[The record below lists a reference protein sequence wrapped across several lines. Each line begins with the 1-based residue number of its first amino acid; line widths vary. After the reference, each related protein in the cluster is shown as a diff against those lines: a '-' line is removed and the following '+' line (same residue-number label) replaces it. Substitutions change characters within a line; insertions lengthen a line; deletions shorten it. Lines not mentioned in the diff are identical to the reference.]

1 MKLKHLILPVLAAV
15 ALGLS
20 VSAAEKKDGHGHDH
34 GHDHGKKIKAPN
46 GGRVITAVEPHA
58 EFLLTSDRKVQ
69 ITFIDDDGKAVPAAQ
84 QVVTV
89 TTGERSSPTK
99 LSFKK
104 SGDVLVSDGVVPAG
118 DGFATVVQIKTAPDA
133 KTVIEKFNLDL
144 SNCSGCNLKEYAC
157 TCGH

>member
-1 MKLKHLILPVLAAV
+1 MKLKHIILPVLAAF
-15 ALGLS
+15 AL
-20 VSAAEKKDGHGHDH
+20 SATAFAHGDGHGHD
-34 GHDHGKKIKAPN
+34 KKEAKIKAPN

-58 EFLLTSDRKVQ
+58 EFLLKDDRTIQ
-69 ITFIDDDGKAVPAAQ
+69 ITFIDDDGKVVPAAD

-99 LSFKK
+99 LTFKK

-118 DGFATVVQIKTAPDA
+118 DGFATVVQIKSSPDA
-133 KTVIEKFNLDL
+133 KAVIAKFNLDL
-144 SNCSGCNLKEYAC
+144 TNCSGCNLKEYAC